1 LRPSGNPTSLASG
14 FRRVAL
20 ASPRVGA
27 YSARVP
33 LTLQQ
38 CLDGKRFGLVMSAGF
53 FGFYGH
59 AGFLKG
65 LAAARLAPSAYA
77 GTSAGGL
84 IAAFAAAGMGADEIA
99 EVLFHQRR
107 EDFWD
112 LDALGL
118 LLGAA
123 RGDHGPT
130 GLLKGDRFQALLRK
144 TLPVRTFEEC
154 PHPLL
159 VSAAN
164 LTTARTTCFTSG
176 ELAPRVHATC
186 AYPGLF
192 RAVDLD
198 GALYWDGGLVDKAP
212 ALALA
217 ESDAGKGLEALL
229 VHYLPSRV
237 AANLGGPLAYVRG
250 MDAGMAGLRH
260 DHFKLQ
266 LRALEAKLPVYVVES
281 NLPPVSPTTMNRGP
295 AAAEAARAS
304 ILQALAREPVAFDT

>member
-1 LRPSGNPTSLASG
+1 ML
-14 FRRVAL
+14 
-20 ASPRVGA
+20 
-27 YSARVP
+27 
-33 LTLQQ
+33 
-38 CLDGKRFGLVMSAGF
+38 SAGF

-65 LAAARLAPSAYA
+65 LASAKLFPSAYA

-84 IAAFAAAGMGADEIA
+84 VAAFAASGLPPTEI
-99 EVLFHQRR
+99 EKVLFAQRR
-107 EDFWD
+107 DSFWD
-112 LDALGL
+112 LDPLGL
-118 LLGAA
+118 VVSAA
-123 RGDHGPT
+123 RGSHGPT
-130 GLLKGDRFQALLRK
+130 GLLKGDRFRALLAK

-159 VSAAN
+159 LAAAN
-164 LTTARTTCFTSG
+164 LTSARTTCFTRG

-198 GALYWDGGLVDKAP
+198 GSLYWDGGLVDKAP

-217 ESDAGKGLEALL
+217 ESDAGRSLDALL

-237 AANLGGPLAYVRG
+237 SGRMGGPLAYVRG

-260 DHFKLQ
+260 DHFRLQ
-266 LRALEAKLPVYVVES
+266 LRALEGKLPVYVVES
-281 NLPPVSPTTMNRGP
+281 DLPAVSPTTMDRGP
-295 AAAEAARAS
+295 AAADAARVS
-304 ILQALAREPVAFDT
+304 LELALSRAPVPFGADSG